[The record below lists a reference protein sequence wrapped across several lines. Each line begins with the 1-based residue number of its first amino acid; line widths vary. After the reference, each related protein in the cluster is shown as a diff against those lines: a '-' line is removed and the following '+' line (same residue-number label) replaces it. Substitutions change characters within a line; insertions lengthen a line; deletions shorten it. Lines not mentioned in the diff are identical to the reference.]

1 MVAEKDNHGVLVRL
15 RKIFRQL
22 LHRLVRDLHQG
33 QIVVQRLGFAV
44 GNLDIWMEIVKVI
57 RVGGVVLHCHIEHKK
72 RRVRRL
78 RLIHA
83 NDFVI
88 TGFVTY
94 IFSDSFRFL

>member
-1 MVAEKDNHGVLVRL
+1 
-15 RKIFRQL
+15 
-22 LHRLVRDLHQG
+22 
-33 QIVVQRLGFAV
+33 
-44 GNLDIWMEIVKVI
+44 MEIVKVI

-94 IFSDSFRFL
+94 IFSDSFRFFIIFYKIHFIKSQKRIHFISVPSCTVIRMCGDRQIAQIS